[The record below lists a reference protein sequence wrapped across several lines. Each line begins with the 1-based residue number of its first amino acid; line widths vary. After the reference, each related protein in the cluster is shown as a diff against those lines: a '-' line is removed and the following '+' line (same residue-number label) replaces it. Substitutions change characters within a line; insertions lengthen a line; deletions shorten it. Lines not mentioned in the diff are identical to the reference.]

1 MCQPLGTLE
10 SCCQSLWLLSHG
22 SGGDTLGRV
31 RLPQMSQRLP
41 GRMGGQRGG
50 GGGIWGFCSQCWGW
64 STAALAPTLHLWLA
78 FLSPKMW
85 RMLIRIL
92 TQLQGAYASSD
103 FRSWVTKQK
112 QTDAMIPFFT
122 VWSILVL
129 NEQPFFAVLNLMD
142 FTMRTKFPLLVGN
155 EFLFLSL
162 LILSFTWARWGRLV
176 HSNGKSSL
184 TTSLPERL

>member
-64 STAALAPTLHLWLA
+64 STAALAPTLHLWLG

-112 QTDAMIPFFT
+112 QTDAMILFFT

-129 NEQPFFAVLNLMD
+129 NEQPFFC
-142 FTMRTKFPLLVGN
+142 
-155 EFLFLSL
+155 
-162 LILSFTWARWGRLV
+162 SFK
-176 HSNGKSSL
+176 SNGLHNEDQISSFSRQWISIPKPL
-184 TTSLPERL
+184 DSQLYLGTMGKARSL